1 MERLLLY
8 YVVVCCA
15 YTVSAEHLSISD
27 VARDNI
33 CFVSSLRCRH
43 WSTEVHESKVIDQL
57 KSINNIKPIEKN
69 YFIREALF
77 VDLAP
82 AAKILTKEFYSQ
94 KTNFITFQIEKLK
107 TTLSLEST
115 FPNQSP
121 NSLNNN
127 KYARRSLQQMIV
139 ACNSKDGTVV
149 GFAEVDARPLGKGDD
164 GTTIISDTIIHV
176 ASTVALDNNILRS
189 YMYNLAVDK
198 KWKRKGIASALVE
211 ACEQY
216 VSDMHETCIE
226 KRLYLRVRKTNKE
239 AIALYKNLGY
249 KDIDPR
255 SIDLSKED
263 INSGSLEEGEL
274 ILFCKD
280 LPLDDEC
287 GIDNE

>member
-1 MERLLLY
+1 MERLLLF
-8 YVVVCCA
+8 YVVVCRA
-15 YTVSAEHLSISD
+15 YTVSAEHLSMSD
-27 VARDNI
+27 VARDSI

-43 WSTEVHESKVIDQL
+43 WSTEVHEIKVKDQL
-57 KSINNIKPIEKN
+57 KSINNIEPIERD

-164 GTTIISDTIIHV
+164 GTTIISDTIPE
-176 ASTVALDNNILRS
+176 ATVALNNNILRS

-198 KWKRKGIASALVE
+198 KWKRKGIASALVD